1 MSPACL
7 LLVAVVGI
15 SRDQYTKPKATFAEE
30 VINPVQHSPPSLTHT
45 LFLSPDTPSFLRE
58 SNKAAQSLPAAAA
71 AFHAHKALSFPFL
84 LRFRLFLCVA
94 ISPLGSL
101 NMGPP
106 NVFFPRES
114 LSIHS
119 HENYH
124 KRHNCTSTH
133 YYYYRSASVF
143 ASVYTHTSRSLF
155 VKRTT
160 AHLVT
165 SIDSAE
171 RESDSYEFI
180 VWW

>member
-124 KRHNCTSTH
+124 KRHNCTSTSTH
-133 YYYYRSASVF
+133 TTTTVVQ
-143 ASVYTHTSRSLF
+143 VYTHTLHARSL
-155 VKRTT
+155 
-160 AHLVT
+160 L
-165 SIDSAE
+165 
-171 RESDSYEFI
+171 REQQLT
-180 VWW
+180 W

>member
-15 SRDQYTKPKATFAEE
+15 SRDQPTKPKATFAEE

-71 AFHAHKALSFPFL
+71 AFHAHKALPSPFL

-119 HENYH
+119 HEHYH
-124 KRHNCTSTH
+124 KRHNCTIQAHTHTH
-133 YYYYRSASVF
+133 YYYRS

-171 RESDSYEFI
+171 RE
-180 VWW
+180 